1 MSQDEMTA
9 APDATT
15 ETTSTGE
22 RLRQQREQLSRRKEE
37 VRRNLERVREDAQKL
52 AKSTKATAADL
63 ASMLR
68 EHVTERPL
76 LVLGGAFTVGWLC
89 GWLVP
94 GWLVRFGFG
103 VAKQAAPLALTQQ
116 AVARTLV

>member
-1 MSQDEMTA
+1 MSQDKTMS
-9 APDATT
+9 APGTTT
-15 ETTSTGE
+15 ETVSTAE

-37 VRRNLERVREDAQKL
+37 LQRGVERVREDAQNV
-52 AKSTKATAADL
+52 AESTKATAADL

-68 EHVTERPL
+68 EHLAERPF
-76 LVLGGAFTVGWLC
+76 LVLGGAFAVGWLC

-116 AVARTLV
+116 MVARTLV